1 MIKVGLSGN
10 RYSGKDRIAKLF
22 EQIGIPVF
30 HADIVLKFILNYNYE
45 VQGLIADK
53 IGRSYFT
60 DGVLNIDKVKSGG
73 VFDKVVDVA
82 SSDLLKAF
90 EKFMSKNTESIYC
103 VFHSSIL
110 FERGWDKTM
119 DYNVNVFSPTNDR
132 MERCKFL
139 TGKTVSSIY
148 NLAQTEVD
156 DLEKNRKSDF
166 VVHNYNEEN
175 PAIGDI
181 LSQVSNIDQKVIDD
195 YLELERKMG
204 RQLTPDGKGI
214 ILSHY

>member
-110 FERGWDKTM
+110 FERNWHKLMNHNIAIFCPKIT
-119 DYNVNVFSPTNDR
+119 R
-132 MERCKFL
+132 MERCKEL
-139 TGKTVSSIY
+139 TNMKVSDVAMSMRNEI
-148 NLAQTEVD
+148 D
-156 DLEKNRKSDF
+156 DLDKNKMANF
-166 VVHNYNEEN
+166 VIHNYN
-175 PAIGDI
+175 GRKVLD
-181 LSQVSNIDQKVIDD
+181 QVHQIDQFVIDS
-195 YLELERKMG
+195 YLRLEQTIVSK
-204 RQLTPDGKGI
+204 
-214 ILSHY
+214 HY